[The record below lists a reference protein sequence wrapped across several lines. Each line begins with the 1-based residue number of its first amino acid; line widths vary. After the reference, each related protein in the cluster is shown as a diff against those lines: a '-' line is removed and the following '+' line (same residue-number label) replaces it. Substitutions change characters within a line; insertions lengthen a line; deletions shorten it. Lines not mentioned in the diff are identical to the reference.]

1 MFLRNKIKLNCVVIT
16 SLVIFLDQYSKYLV
30 TTNFLDLNNKNLI
43 LFNIDII
50 KNYGAAFNI
59 FSKNTFFLSL
69 FSIFSSIII
78 ILFLVYNNKIIN
90 SDRYALSFIL
100 GGSIGNGY
108 DRLINGFVIDYINL
122 NFINFAVFNIA
133 DIAINIGFFI
143 LLFNIVRKKT

>member
-78 ILFLVYNNKIIN
+78 ILFLVYNNKII
-90 SDRYALSFIL
+90 DE
-100 GGSIGNGY
+100 
-108 DRLINGFVIDYINL
+108 
-122 NFINFAVFNIA
+122 
-133 DIAINIGFFI
+133 
-143 LLFNIVRKKT
+143 